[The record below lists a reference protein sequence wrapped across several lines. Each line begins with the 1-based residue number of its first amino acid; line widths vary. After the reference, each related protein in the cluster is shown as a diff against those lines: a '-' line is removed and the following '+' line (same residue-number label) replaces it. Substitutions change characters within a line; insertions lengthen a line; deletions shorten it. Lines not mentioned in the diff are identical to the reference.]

1 LKPLSNILTTLCLLS
16 IFLPGN
22 SQTEHLDL
30 SENLKGSIIDEKTLG
45 YIPLAHIYN
54 ERTRK
59 TSVSDTSGNFRL
71 KVKNGDTLVFS
82 AIGYFLKTVYITD
95 SLLKEKTVFI
105 ELLPRTYEISEA
117 RVYALG
123 TYEQFK
129 QKVLALRLPETR
141 TDKLRKYLYD
151 LSKKTGKEVKYR
163 QEMDKLTQ
171 GGVLYAIP
179 IRSPEEIEMIKL
191 KKILEKEKVQKI
203 IDEKFN
209 REIVADVTGLKD
221 EDLTEF
227 IVFCNFSEK
236 YLLDTNPY
244 DILIKVLEKLE
255 VYKKLKNSGY
265 NYYNERFKF
274 S

>member
-1 LKPLSNILTTLCLLS
+1 MKPLLDILTTLCLLS
-16 IFLPGN
+16 IFLAAH
-22 SQTEHLDL
+22 SQTGHLDS

-45 YIPLAHIYN
+45 YIPLVHIYN

-59 TSVSDTSGNFRL
+59 TSVSDTSGNFL
-71 KVKNGDTLVFS
+71 VKVNKGDTLVFS
-82 AIGYFLKTVYITD
+82 AIGYFLQAVYITD
-95 SLLKEKTVFI
+95 SLLKEETVFI
-105 ELLPRTYEISEA
+105 ELVPRTYDISEA

-129 QKVLALRLPETR
+129 LKVLALKLPETE
-141 TDKLRKYLYD
+141 TDKLRKYLHD

-171 GGVLYAIP
+171 GGVLFAVP
-179 IRSPEEIEMIKL
+179 ILTPEEIQMIKL
-191 KKILEKEKVQKI
+191 KEILKKEKIQKI

-209 REIVADVTGLKD
+209 REIVADITGLKG

-227 IVFCNFSEK
+227 IVFCNFSEN
-236 YLLDTNPY
+236 YLLETNQY

-255 VYKKLKNSGY
+255 AYKKLKNNGFNFYSKQ
-265 NYYNERFKF
+265 FKF
-274 S
+274 G